1 MTRPAVTFA
10 LKRLTKDGLVSVRS
24 DGHIRL
30 TSQGREIAER
40 SIVRHHLIEQ
50 MLSEIFGMH
59 WYEIHDEAERLEHA
73 VSPAFE
79 KKLVE
84 KLGHKDTCP
93 HGNGLA
99 LRSPAERRKKGL
111 RLLSESE
118 PGSKYVVASVYERDR
133 ELLEFLDKEGIRPGV
148 RIGVEARNYDGT
160 VSLSI
165 EKRQIRLGTSA
176 AERIWVSKS

>member
-1 MTRPAVTFA
+1 M
-10 LKRLTKDGLVSVRS
+10 GLSPSRKK
-24 DGHIRL
+24 GRFCL

-40 SIVRHHLIEQ
+40 TMVRHHLIER
-50 MLSEIFGMH
+50 MLSEMFGMA

-99 LRSPAERRKKGL
+99 LRSPAERRKRGM
-111 RLLSESE
+111 RLLSEAE
-118 PGSKYVVASVYERDR
+118 AGVKYVVASVYERDR
-133 ELLEFLDKEGIRPGV
+133 KLLEFFEKEGLRPGV
-148 RIGVEARNYDGT
+148 HIAVEARNYDGT
-160 VSLSI
+160 VSLSVD
-165 EKRQIRLGTSA
+165 KRQIRLGTSA